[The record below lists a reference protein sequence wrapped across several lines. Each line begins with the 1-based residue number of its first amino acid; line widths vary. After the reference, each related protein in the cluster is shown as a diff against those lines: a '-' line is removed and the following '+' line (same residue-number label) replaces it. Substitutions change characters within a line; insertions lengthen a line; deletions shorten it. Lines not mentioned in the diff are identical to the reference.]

1 MTQLTQEYLDKSLK
15 NLPTKRDF
23 IAIVD
28 SKIKDLPTKRDV
40 GAIVDDRIKD
50 LPTKQDVEAIVN
62 NKIKDLPTKRDV
74 EAIVINI
81 VDSKVKNLASREDL
95 KNLATKKDVENAVD
109 NLARVVNRGFEEQ
122 QKFLINK
129 LDVRER
135 VGKLEKD
142 MGQIKV
148 ALHLK
153 Q

>member
-15 NLPTKRDF
+15 NLPTKRD
-23 IAIVD
+23 
-28 SKIKDLPTKRDV
+28 
-40 GAIVDDRIKD
+40 
-50 LPTKQDVEAIVN
+50 VEAIVD
-62 NKIKDLPTKRDV
+62 NKIK
-74 EAIVINI
+74 
-81 VDSKVKNLASREDL
+81 NLATREDL
-95 KNLATKKDVENAVD
+95 KNLATKNDVRDAVED
-109 NLARVVNRGFEEQ
+109 LARIVNSGFEEQ
-122 QKFLINK
+122 QNCINK